1 MQRSHTPPPPLP
13 EASSE
18 PAEMLLPCHLHV
30 VLVVIVTTP
39 VPKCLLEGPA
49 PTFLAT
55 RFFLIRTIQYRSSLD
70 PYNPVQEQPFDE
82 DQPQAKS
89 TIAAAKE
96 SFNVVTAPT
105 ASLLISDENCGE
117 IQKLDEE
124 DPGAIE
130 RYRDVVM
137 NGRLDPAMMYHMDI
151 DSQLQYMTHLQ
162 QLLTKNETD
171 SKNLLLP
178 RLLVSNRQ
186 FRLPKHVSVTVLQVA

>member
-1 MQRSHTPPPPLP
+1 MQRSHIPPPTTSRSQLGTRRNAAAMSPSCGP
-13 EASSE
+13 RGY
-18 PAEMLLPCHLHV
+18 CHHTSPQMSV
-30 VLVVIVTTP
+30 GRPGPNFSRHQVL
-39 VPKCLLEGPA
+39 
-49 PTFLAT
+49 
-55 RFFLIRTIQYRSSLD
+55 LD

-117 IQKLDEE
+117 IQKVDEE

-186 FRLPKHVSVTVLQVA
+186 FRLPKCVSDTVLQVA